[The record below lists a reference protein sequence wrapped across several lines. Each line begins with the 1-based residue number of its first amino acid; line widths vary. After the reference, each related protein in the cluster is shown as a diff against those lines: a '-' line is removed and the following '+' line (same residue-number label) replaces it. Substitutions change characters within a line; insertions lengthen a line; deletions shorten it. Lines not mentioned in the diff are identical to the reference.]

1 MQYSYEGIIDKETI
15 NVSEMNGDNTN
26 HSDSVINNI
35 VQLQEKYY
43 NKNNKNFFYKKDQKL
58 DCANMI
64 SQQMDINIL
73 FEKTLFILHLSSFK
87 TPTPWAEMSE
97 ERRTDCASL
106 MRNGVKHGEIY
117 FDYTIFKT
125 YIHPEIFND
134 FLEYVNNISLQY
146 IDKLSAYTLH
156 LNFQSISISA
166 FERYWPLVRQI
177 MNKFPVTG
185 NKMEKTHIYYTP
197 AIVDQ
202 IMKVMNP
209 FIANFRD
216 KIIFYSK
223 TESPEKL
230 SELFS
235 SIRR

>member
-1 MQYSYEGIIDKETI
+1 MQYSYEGMIDKETRNESEI
-15 NVSEMNGDNTN
+15 NGNTIT
-26 HSDSVINNI
+26 HPDSVINHI

-43 NKNNKNFFYKKDQKL
+43 NKNNKNIFYKKDQKL

-64 SQQMDINIL
+64 SQQLDINFL
-73 FEKTLFILHLSSFK
+73 FEKTLFILH
-87 TPTPWAEMSE
+87 
-97 ERRTDCASL
+97 
-106 MRNGVKHGEIY
+106 HGEIY

-146 IDKLSAYTLH
+146 IDKLPTYTLH

-177 MNKFPVTG
+177 MNKFPVNG

-209 FIANFRD
+209 FIVNFRD

-223 TESPEKL
+223 TESPEKI

-235 SIRR
+235 SIHR